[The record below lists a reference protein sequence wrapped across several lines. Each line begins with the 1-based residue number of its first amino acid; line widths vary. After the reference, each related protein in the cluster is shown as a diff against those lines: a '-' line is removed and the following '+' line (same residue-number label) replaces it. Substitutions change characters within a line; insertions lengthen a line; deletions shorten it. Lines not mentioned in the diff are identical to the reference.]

1 MASGVPKTSISIS
14 RKGKMC
20 FQAVLC
26 RLWRNATM
34 KRRTQESWCISKMPS
49 AKEHGN
55 FLVRTVDTDVI
66 VSLVGQFHELKSL

>member
-26 RLWRNATM
+26 RLWSKSNHEEADTRILVHIKDA
-34 KRRTQESWCISKMPS
+34 ISKGAWEFPGLHS
-49 AKEHGN
+49 RH
-55 FLVRTVDTDVI
+55 RSHC
-66 VSLVGQFHELKSL
+66 VSSWTLP